1 MSKKLSFWERL
12 KRFFGPKTK
21 TVLEN
26 SINRVI
32 RDIDEIRKKTDSPA
46 NRIGLDEVKSTLVK
60 IRDYDGKRNYTR
72 DEIDGIFEKIN
83 SLLDGINGKKGYDDT
98 VTSYVTLL
106 KEYVDKLSRGII
118 DDEKYDQDI
127 ERIADINK
135 EEVLRGKEDELQDE
149 LNSLYEQH
157 VELSKKLEASKENYL
172 NAGDAEVKSAKY
184 EYNKSN
190 RDLERLEILI
200 SSIERTLNITGK
212 TRDNVIKHTINKEE
226 ALSIQDVTNRGVKE
240 ADYAES
246 VTDVVNANKEAE
258 SNFAAID
265 DIDKTL
271 GRDIHQSEDDDELAE
286 LERMRKQNQRDKA
299 IAREDE
305 ESFGVSS
312 GSADIKNG

>member
-12 KRFFGPKTK
+12 KRFFGPKPK

-32 RDIDEIRKKTDSPA
+32 RDIDEIRRRTDSPS
-46 NRIGLDEVKSTLVK
+46 NRIGLDEVKKTLEK

-72 DEIDGIFEKIN
+72 EEIDGIFEKID

-135 EEVLRGKEDELQDE
+135 EEELRGEEDKFMDE
-149 LNSLYEQH
+149 LNSLYEKH
-157 VELSKKLEASKENYL
+157 IELSKKLEACKEKYL
-172 NAGDAEVKSAKY
+172 NASDAEVKSAKY
-184 EYNKSN
+184 EYNKSK
-190 RDLERLEILI
+190 RELERLEIRI
-200 SSIERTLNITGK
+200 SSLERTLNITGQ

-226 ALSIQDVTNRGVKE
+226 ARSIHDVTNRGVNE

-271 GRDIHQSEDDDELAE
+271 GRDIHQSKEDDELAE